1 MATLPPV
8 VFSVHFAVPAEM
20 RWAMRAKGVI
30 DDWLL
35 SDAAAE
41 RPIHELPAADLKMA
55 IDHSELTLSWLE
67 LEATNAWQAISRAA
81 AVVEAIIP
89 ELLRTRALRAE
100 ATLQGPDPALRER
113 PLGA

>member
-8 VFSVHFAVPAEM
+8 IFEVNFVVPAEM

-35 SDAAAE
+35 SDAAGE
-41 RPIHELPAADLKMA
+41 RPIGQLPSADLQMA
-55 IDHSELTLSWLE
+55 LDHSELKLSWLE
-67 LEATNAWQAISRAA
+67 LEATNAWQAITRAA
-81 AVVEAIIP
+81 DIVQEILP
-89 ELLRTRALRAE
+89 ELLRTRTLRVD
-100 ATLQGPDPALRER
+100 ATLQGPDPDLRR